1 MTNAM
6 NAPSC
11 KLNFLLPIPIDL
23 IFIEVKNS
31 ILSSNLKPD
40 SYKIMTFLVTF
51 SYENRIDDA

>member
-6 NAPSC
+6 NAPSS
-11 KLNFLLPIPIDL
+11 KLNFVLPIP
-23 IFIEVKNS
+23 IEVKNS